1 VDGRQG
7 ARPRALLLLVVAGAA
22 RALGPGQ
29 DAARGDKEDMA
40 VRELLLELA
49 RQAGKVSRAVAT
61 LARNKVD
68 SPLLDPVEALQGRD
82 GDKDD
87 NSLLAVA
94 NFELIEKPKVSMR
107 APGPSHGPLP
117 VLLRTIESMF
127 IPRNAQPSFVVAGAC
142 LVRQYR
148 IRLASPTRQLPE

>member
-1 VDGRQG
+1 MDGRQG
-7 ARPRALLLLVVAGAA
+7 ARPRALLLQVVARAA

-29 DAARGDKEDMA
+29 DAARGDKQDMA

-94 NFELIEKPKVSMR
+94 NFNLLFDQSQHAISISLKWSAARPIPQLKRRHQIYSHIKYPHLDLYMR
-107 APGPSHGPLP
+107 D
-117 VLLRTIESMF
+117 VIF
-127 IPRNAQPSFVVAGAC
+127 C
-142 LVRQYR
+142 L
-148 IRLASPTRQLPE
+148 